1 MPAARPLRLALAFL
15 GLIAFTGPGAF
26 ALAPAFK
33 VGTARIDITPK
44 TSMWMAG
51 YGSRTGPSE
60 GVEHPLWAKALVIE
74 DESRARSVIV
84 SLDICGI
91 GADLSNPIRDM
102 LKGKYGIERK
112 SVVLACSHTHCG
124 PVVGENLI
132 SMYKITDAQLEQIRD
147 YAKFLS
153 GAIVGVVGEAIAK
166 LEPGAVAWGTGKA
179 DFGVNRRENKEPE
192 VPALRETLALKGPVD
207 HDVPVLQI
215 KGEDGKLNA
224 VVFGYACH
232 CTVMSYQKFSGDYAG
247 FAQIAI
253 EKANPGAQAM
263 FVAGCGADQNP
274 LPRRTIDKAQ
284 LYGQMLADAVQ
295 TALSGTLTPVSG
307 PIGHRYEEIPLKFA
321 SIPSKEDIETT
332 AKSKDFYQSSRAK
345 FQLRTIAS
353 KGKLAETYDYPVQV
367 WTLGKL
373 RWVFLGG
380 EVVVDYSLRLKRNLG
395 SSTTWV
401 SGYCNDVMAYI
412 PSLRVLK
419 EGGYEGA
426 TSMIYYGHPSPWA
439 DPIEEDILA
448 SILRLT
454 K

>member
-1 MPAARPLRLALAFL
+1 MPARRLSLALA
-15 GLIAFTGPGAF
+15 LIVS
-26 ALAPAFK
+26 LAASNASAAYK

-74 DESRARSVIV
+74 DEAKGRSVIV

-91 GADLSNPIRDM
+91 GSDLSNPIRDT
-102 LKGKYGIERK
+102 LRSKYGLERK

-124 PVVGENLI
+124 PVVGGNLI
-132 SMYKITDAQLEQIRD
+132 SMYKMSEAQ
-147 YAKFLS
+147 YAQVREYATFLS
-153 GAIVGVVGEAIAK
+153 GAIVDVVGEALGK
-166 LEPGAVAWGTGKA
+166 LSTGTVAWGTGKC

-192 VPALRETLALKGPVD
+192 VPELRAKLELKGPVD

-215 KGEDGKLNA
+215 KGEDGSLKA

-274 LPRRTIDKAQ
+274 LPRRTLDKAQ
-284 LYGQMLADAVQ
+284 LYGTMLADAVQ
-295 TALSGTLTPVSG
+295 ATLSGPLTAVSG
-307 PIGHRYEEIPLKFA
+307 PIGQAYEEIPLKFA
-321 SIPSKEDIETT
+321 SIPSKEEIEAT
-332 AKSKDFYQSSRAK
+332 AKSKDFYLSSRAK
-345 FQLRTIAS
+345 AQLQTIA
-353 KGKLAETYDYPVQV
+353 KEGKIAETYDYPVQV

-373 RWVFLGG
+373 RWIFLGG
-380 EVVVDYSLRLKRNLG
+380 EVVVDYSLKFKRNLG

-426 TSMIYYGHPSPWA
+426 TSMIYYGRPSPWA
-439 DPIEEDILA
+439 EPIEDEITA
-448 SILRLT
+448 SVRRLT